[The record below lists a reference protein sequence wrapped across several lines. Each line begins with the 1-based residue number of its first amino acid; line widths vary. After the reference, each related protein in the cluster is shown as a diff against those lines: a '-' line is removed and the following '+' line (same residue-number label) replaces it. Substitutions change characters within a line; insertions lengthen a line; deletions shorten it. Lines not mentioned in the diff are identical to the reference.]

1 MKKKDGTFSQ
11 CTVHVVHP
19 CKINLCFIELFIYH
33 LFNIY
38 LFNEFSWTSYSS
50 FLFKIQPYQF
60 SNQRYNNFM
69 FIHLKGKNILGSTC
83 TARLSLK
90 F

>member
-19 CKINLCFIELFIYH
+19 CKINLSFIELFIYH
-33 LFNIY
+33 LFNNY

-50 FLFKIQPYQF
+50 SLFKIQPYHF
-60 SNQRYNNFM
+60 INQRYNNFM
-69 FIHLKGKNILGSTC
+69 FIHLKGKNTLGSTC

>member
-1 MKKKDGTFSQ
+1 MKKKDGTFSH

-19 CKINLCFIELFIYH
+19 CKMNLSFIELFIYH

-50 FLFKIQPYQF
+50 FLFKTQKF
-60 SNQRYNNFM
+60 SH
-69 FIHLKGKNILGSTC
+69 ITSLIKDIIILCS
-83 TARLSLK
+83 SI
-90 F
+90 